1 MTRRRKR
8 TRTRNKRRKVFMNNE
23 RNFYVYDFISR
34 HSFFH
39 RSIETHT
46 HTHICLRFL
55 HGSAFHTV
63 HELTCFWPGGNSF
76 HFYLIILD
84 NFFISL
90 QIKSVVC
97 FLLRNAEIYC
107 SSTAFAN
114 LFSGIVKR
122 CFCKIDKKHKTV
134 YSFLLMCNELVLFA
148 GTQII
153 PNGLTDS
160 KICP

>member
-1 MTRRRKR
+1 MH
-8 TRTRNKRRKVFMNNE
+8 NE
-23 RNFYVYDFISR
+23 RNSCVYYFISL
-34 HSFFH
+34 HSPPLFH
-39 RSIETHT
+39 RSIETPT
-46 HTHICLRFL
+46 HTRIPVRFL
-55 HGSAFHTV
+55 HGSALRTV
-63 HELTCFWPGGNSF
+63 HERTRFWPGGNSF